1 MTKMWGW
8 MATVEASVCVPLR
21 VWRAP
26 RFDLRHCPASQERR
40 RLRLDAATSEA
51 QAEAQAEALG
61 EQLAPAEAEAPGSVF
76 VRIKCP

>member
-21 VWRAP
+21 VWRVP

-51 QAEAQAEALG
+51 QAEALG
-61 EQLAPAEAEAPGSVF
+61 EQLASAEAEAPGSVF